1 MVAKAPSNL
10 ILLFSTVMVMSQ
22 AAVIDESAAP
32 AMRTSISLMPVSKKA
47 MTTPGNAACDRPS
60 PMRLSLR
67 STAKLPAIPLARPN
81 NAVPSST
88 ICVV

>member
-47 MTTPGNAACDRPS
+47 MTTPGSAA
-60 PMRLSLR
+60 
-67 STAKLPAIPLARPN
+67 
-81 NAVPSST
+81 
-88 ICVV
+88 